1 MPWLQRL
8 FCSHIL
14 TGYNME
20 RTYKT
25 AAIAL
30 GQKQWR
36 DDDLLFYF
44 FTQDFGRVEA
54 VATGARK
61 IKSKLAGHLAVPG
74 IIEVIFINGK
84 AQKKLTHAYL
94 IKKYSFDSEQD
105 WYYYNCLLEL
115 LVKSL
120 PVGEKNEPV
129 WKLLMWTMESI
140 GLQNTDE
147 GKKMILNLF
156 IIKLMTMLGYEIS
169 FDRAGTYT
177 NRFNLPDQI
186 RQTIENIQ
194 QKRAN
199 PQISISKENVKKMA
213 VFLRKYLAYYLE
225 RPIHSLENV
234 V

>member
-1 MPWLQRL
+1 MPLPRQL

-14 TGYNME
+14 IGNNME

-36 DDDLLFYF
+36 NDDLLFYF
-44 FTQDFGRVEA
+44 FTREFGRVES

-61 IKSKLAGHLAVPG
+61 IKSKLAGHLASPG
-74 IIEVIFINGK
+74 IVEIIFINGK

-120 PVGEKNEPV
+120 PVGEKNDLV
-129 WKLLMWTMESI
+129 WKLLMWSLENI

-156 IIKLMTMLGYEIS
+156 IIKLMTILGYEIS

-177 NRFNLPDQI
+177 NRFSLPDQI

-194 QKRAN
+194 QKTSN
-199 PQISISKENVKKMA
+199 PRISISRENVKKMA